1 MGYHGLGLR
10 SAKDAPSFGVAA
22 GFTGVV
28 QALRP
33 ARILLVDD
41 QPGDIA
47 LTRHYLFGDDDGDLT
62 VAATA
67 PEAFGQLLM
76 ARGEGAPV
84 DLVLLDIGLPG
95 EDGFSLL
102 AAIRLHPQLRATPVV
117 LYSGADD
124 HDHHRRWGREMGV
137 AGTIARPP
145 SLERLREV
153 IGRVPSL
160 DLREDSGGVR
170 LYALRITTSA

>member
-1 MGYHGLGLR
+1 MGIHGLGLR
-10 SAKDAPSFGVAA
+10 GANAPPAGAAA
-22 GFTGVV
+22 GFTGMA

-41 QPGDIA
+41 QAGDIA
-47 LTRHYLFGDDDGDLT
+47 LTRRYLFGDDDDADLT

-76 ARGEGAPV
+76 ARGEGAPI
-84 DLVLLDIGLPG
+84 DLVVLDVGLPG

-117 LYSGADD
+117 LYSGPDD

-145 SLERLREV
+145 GLERLREV

-160 DLREDSGGVR
+160 DVRDADGGVR
-170 LYALRITTSA
+170 LYALRLASL